1 MNDYIKTELLILV
14 PVLYAIGEFIK
25 GSKIN
30 DKYIPLIIGGIGIVL
45 SSVYVISVNGF
56 SGMTIFSGI
65 TQGILCAGCAV
76 YGDQIFKQM
85 GK

>member
-1 MNDYIKTELLILV
+1 MNDYIKTELLVLV

-30 DKYIPLIIGGIGIVL
+30 DKYIPLIIGGIGVVL

>member
-1 MNDYIKTELLILV
+1 MNDYVKTELLVLV

-25 GSKIN
+25 ESKIN
-30 DKYIPLIIGGIGIVL
+30 DKYIPLIIGGIGVIL

-56 SGMTIFSGI
+56 SGMAIFSGI

>member
-1 MNDYIKTELLILV
+1 MNDYVKTELLVLV

-25 GSKIN
+25 ESKIN

-85 GK
+85 RK

>member
-30 DKYIPLIIGGIGIVL
+30 DKYIPLIIGGVGIVL